1 MKNVKKTVKKGFTL
15 IELIVVMAIFSI
27 LLVGVMS
34 LTGPVSKM
42 MQSASL
48 SEKTYSYANNIQVYL
63 QGKLEYADNLYVY
76 TSDAIDKDS
85 DGVVS
90 ASELRDVAENFRA
103 GPIVNKEGHY
113 ANIVTHD
120 VGSGE
125 SLKDKTHPAKGKI
138 YIMRLANTGA
148 DAGQITLRT
157 YDFVSDTEIPTAT
170 DPAEVPQLNEAFFQA
185 RDAAYGINYALGS
198 STLMNVDDPT
208 GSSNDT
214 YRALDKDFNNKVHGA
229 NVKDMSISIVINKDS
244 ILADGSHT
252 GYVDVGHYRAFKNP
266 VMLQVANLPLTN
278 INYRSKLTGSPFG
291 VKRML
296 KDPATGQMRPQ
307 SDNEAGAGFKI
318 ESSTDLIDFNNDIYF
333 VFAYADELT

>member
-1 MKNVKKTVKKGFTL
+1 MKNVKKTMKKGFTL
-15 IELIVVMAIFSI
+15 IELVVVMAIFSI

-48 SEKTYSYANNIQVYL
+48 SEKTYSYAHNIQVYL

-76 TSDAIDKDS
+76 TSDAVDS
-85 DGVVS
+85 DGDGVVS
-90 ASELRDVAENFRA
+90 ARELRDVAENFRA
-103 GPIVNKEGHY
+103 GPIVTKDGHY
-113 ANIVTHD
+113 ANLVTHD
-120 VGSGE
+120 VGSG
-125 SLKDKTHPAKGKI
+125 SAIKDDTHTTKGKI

-157 YDFVSDTEIPTAT
+157 YDFLSDTEIPTAT
-170 DPAEVPQLNEAFFQA
+170 DPAEVPQLNDAVFNA
-185 RDAAYGINYALGS
+185 RDAAYGISYALGS
-198 STLMNVDDPT
+198 STLVSVADPT
-208 GSSNDT
+208 GGNDT
-214 YRALDKDFNNKVHGA
+214 YRALDKDYNNQIHGA
-229 NVKDMSISIVINKDS
+229 NVQDMSISIVINKDS
-244 ILADGSHT
+244 VRADGSHT
-252 GYVDVGHYRAFKNP
+252 GYVDVGSYRAFMNP
-266 VMLQVANLPLTN
+266 VILQVANLPLTN

-296 KDPATGQMRPQ
+296 KDPVTNQLRLQ

-318 ESSTDLIDFNNDIYF
+318 ESSTDMIDFNNDIYF

>member
-1 MKNVKKTVKKGFTL
+1 MKKGFTL
-15 IELIVVMAIFSI
+15 IELVVVMAIFSI

-48 SEKTYSYANNIQVYL
+48 SEKTYSYAHNIQVYL

-76 TSDAIDKDS
+76 TSDAVDS
-85 DGVVS
+85 DGDGVVS
-90 ASELRDVAENFRA
+90 ARELRDVAENFRA
-103 GPIVNKEGHY
+103 GPIVTKDGHY
-113 ANIVTHD
+113 ANLVTHD
-120 VGSGE
+120 IGSGA
-125 SLKDKTHPAKGKI
+125 SIKDNTHTTKGKI

-157 YDFVSDTEIPTAT
+157 YDFLSDTEIPTAT
-170 DPAEVPQLNEAFFQA
+170 DPAEVPQLNDAVFHA
-185 RDAAYGINYALGS
+185 KDAAYGISYALGS
-198 STLMNVDDPT
+198 STLINVDDPT
-208 GSSNDT
+208 GGNDT
-214 YRALDKDFNNKVHGA
+214 YRALDKDYNNQIHGA
-229 NVKDMSISIVINKDS
+229 NVQDMSISIVINKDS
-244 ILADGSHT
+244 VRADGSHT
-252 GYVDVGHYRAFKNP
+252 GYVDVGSYRAFMNP
-266 VMLQVANLPLTN
+266 VILQVANLPLTN

-296 KDPATGQMRPQ
+296 KDPVTNQLRLQ